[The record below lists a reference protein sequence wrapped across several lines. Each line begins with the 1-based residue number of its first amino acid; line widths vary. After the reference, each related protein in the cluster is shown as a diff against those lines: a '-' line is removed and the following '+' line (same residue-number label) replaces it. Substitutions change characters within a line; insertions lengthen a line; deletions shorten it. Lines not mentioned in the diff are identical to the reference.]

1 MTKDNH
7 YPFSDGGRSFYL
19 FQSLKTSCGA
29 QPASTSVGTGGGVF
43 FPHWLCINGVN
54 LITQVHVI
62 YGKCKNACS
71 CTLTPVYPYGVMLI

>member
-7 YPFSDGGRSFYL
+7 YPFPAGGKSFFIFSKASRPAVGPSQPQPQWVLGGL
-19 FQSLKTSCGA
+19 FPQ
-29 QPASTSVGTGGGVF
+29 
-43 FPHWLCINGVN
+43 WLCGNGVN

-71 CTLTPVYPYGVMLI
+71 CTSTPVFPLMV